1 MVVAVE
7 NGLENIKRGL
17 IDLGYH
23 VVDAFGYKGT
33 IDAYVYENVGLSA
46 IDNYNTTTQNTEHF
60 VGVLIVN
67 AKNKSINDI
76 NTVLKNRIY
85 WLK

>member
-17 IDLGYH
+17 ADLGYH
-23 VVDAFGYKGT
+23 VVDAFGYKGA
-33 IDAYVYENVGLSA
+33 IDAYVYENIGISA
-46 IDNYNTTTQNTEHF
+46 LDNYNSITQNREYFT
-60 VGVLIVN
+60 GVLIVN

-76 NTVLKNRIY
+76 NNVLKNRIY
-85 WLK
+85 

>member
-23 VVDAFGYKGT
+23 AVDAFGYKGA
-33 IDAYVYENVGLSA
+33 IDAYVYENAGLSA
-46 IDNYNTTTQNTEHF
+46 LDNYNIATQSSEHF
-60 VGVLIVN
+60 AGVLIIN

-76 NTVLKNRIY
+76 NNVLKSRIY
-85 WLK
+85 